1 MNRFLKELRRREVFR
16 SAGLYVGVSWILI
29 EGASVVL
36 PAFEAPEWA
45 MRAII
50 ITAIVGFPIM
60 LVLAWIFDVSSEGIE
75 VQPDATDTVII
86 PFGGRRM
93 DFAVIGLLSVALV
106 FSLYLN
112 FSRTGGPVEQ
122 PDPVSI
128 LIADFVNSTGEPLF
142 DGTLEQ
148 TLSIGI
154 EGASFVTAFSRMS
167 AQSQI
172 EKLQPDGALNDEGAR
187 LIAVREG
194 IKLVLG
200 GGIRE
205 EGGRYV
211 FDVRAVDPT
220 NGETVF
226 QVEEVAKDRSEV
238 LKAVAEVSNQVRED
252 LGDTR
257 LEEES
262 LRSLETFTASSLEAA
277 HAYTQAQNVAYLGD
291 YEAAIE
297 LYKSAV
303 DSDPEFGRAY
313 SGWAV
318 AAHHLGRSEEAEE
331 LWTQAL
337 TFMDSMTER
346 ERFRT
351 QGLYFMVVSQNYRK
365 AIESFEA
372 LVENY
377 PADGAG
383 HNNLAVSY
391 FSVLDF
397 ERAMEEGHRVLEIYP
412 NSVFYR
418 LNAALYSMYAGDF
431 AAAEQQGR
439 DALAIDESRAYGW
452 LPIAMSAMSKN
463 DFGTA
468 IAAYGSMA
476 ETGGRG
482 ASMANLGIA
491 DISMFQG
498 EFDQAVARLTEGIE
512 ADIAS
517 GNQRGTA
524 SKYLALAEAQVA
536 SVNADAARQ
545 AIADAL
551 AIRSGTEQQVAAA
564 LLYVELGQL
573 DDVRAIADSLREK
586 LQPQNRAYGNM
597 LLGVIDS
604 IEGRH
609 ADALD
614 KLSSASQ
621 LADFWLVRMQLG
633 KAYFRA
639 GSFAEALDEFT
650 ACEARRGEA
659 SAVFLDDLPSWR
671 YLGALPYWRGRA
683 QQEVG
688 MLHAATQSY
697 TEFLNY
703 RKDDSPMVTDARA
716 RQAAR

>member
-1 MNRFLKELRRREVFR
+1 MNRFLQELRRREVFR

-29 EGASVVL
+29 EGASVIL
-36 PAFEAPEWA
+36 PAFEAPDWA

-50 ITAIVGFPIM
+50 IAAIVGFPIM
-60 LVLAWIFDVSSEGIE
+60 LVLAWIYDVSSEGIE

-93 DFAVIGLLSVALV
+93 DFAVIGLLSIALV

-122 PDPVSI
+122 PDPISI
-128 LIADFVNSTGEPLF
+128 LIANFANSTGEPLF

-154 EGASFVTAFSRMS
+154 EGASFVTAFNRMA

-172 EKLQPDGALNDEGAR
+172 KKLQPNGVLNDEGAR

-194 IKLVLG
+194 IKLILG

-205 EGGRYV
+205 EDGRYM
-211 FDVRAVDPT
+211 FEVRAVDPT

-226 QVEEVAKDRSEV
+226 QVEEVASDRSEV
-238 LKAVAEVSNQVRED
+238 LRAVAEASNQVRED

-277 HAYTQAQNVAYLGD
+277 HAYTQAQNLAYLGD

-297 LYKSAV
+297 SYKSAV

-331 LWTQAL
+331 LWAKAL
-337 TFMDSMTER
+337 TFMESMTER

-365 AIESFEA
+365 AIENFEA

-391 FSVLDF
+391 FSILDF

-431 AAAEQQGR
+431 EAAEQQGR

-476 ETGGRG
+476 ATGGRG

-491 DISMFQG
+491 DISMLRG
-498 EFDQAVARLTEGIE
+498 EFDQAVARLAEGIK

-517 GNQRGTA
+517 GNQQGAA

-536 SVNADAARQ
+536 SGNADAARQ

-551 AIRSGTEQQVAAA
+551 EIRNGTSQQVAAA

-573 DDVRAIADSLREK
+573 DDVRAIAGSLREK

-621 LADFWLVRMQLG
+621 LADFWLVRLQLG
-633 KAYFRA
+633 RAYFRA

-671 YLGALPYWRGRA
+671 YLASLPYWRGRA

-697 TEFLNY
+697 TEFLGY
-703 RKDDSPMVTDARA
+703 RNDDSPMVTDARA

>member
-1 MNRFLKELRRREVFR
+1 MNRFIKELRRREVFR

-36 PAFEAPEWA
+36 PAFEAPDWA

-50 ITAIVGFPIM
+50 IAAIVGFPIM
-60 LVLAWIFDVSSEGIE
+60 LVLAWIYDVSSEGIE
-75 VQPDATDTVII
+75 VQSDATDTIVV
-86 PFGGRRM
+86 PFGGRHM
-93 DFAVIGLLSVALV
+93 DFVVIGLLSVALV
-106 FSLYLN
+106 FALYMN

-122 PDPVSI
+122 PDPISI
-128 LIADFVNSTGEPLF
+128 LIADFGNSTGEPLF

-154 EGASFVTAFSRMS
+154 EGASFVTAFNRMS

-172 EKLQPDGALNDEGAR
+172 KKLKPDGELDDEGAR

-194 IKLVLG
+194 IKLILA

-220 NGETVF
+220 NGEIIFEV
-226 QVEEVAKDRSEV
+226 QEVARDRSEV
-238 LKAVAEVSNQVRED
+238 LKAVAEASNQIRED
-252 LGDTR
+252 LGDTK
-257 LEEES
+257 LKEES

-277 HAYTQAQNVAYLGD
+277 HAYTQAQNLAYLGD
-291 YEAAIE
+291 YEAAIG

-331 LWTQAL
+331 LWARAL
-337 TFMDSMTER
+337 TFMESMTER

-365 AIESFEA
+365 AIESFEK

-383 HNNLAVSY
+383 YNNLAVSY
-391 FSVLDF
+391 FNVLDF
-397 ERAMEEGHRVLEIYP
+397 ERAMEEAHRVLKIYP
-412 NSVFYR
+412 NSVFYQ
-418 LNAALYSMYAGDF
+418 LNAALFSMYAGDF
-431 AAAEQQGR
+431 EAAEQQGR

-452 LPIAMSAMSKN
+452 LPIAMSAMSKDN
-463 DFGTA
+463 FGGA

-476 ETGGRG
+476 ATGSRG
-482 ASMANLGIA
+482 ASMANLGLA
-491 DISMFQG
+491 DISILRGQY
-498 EFDQAVARLTEGIE
+498 DQAVERLTAGIE
-512 ADIAS
+512 ADVAS
-517 GNQRGTA
+517 GNQQGAA
-524 SKYLALAEAQVA
+524 SKYLAMAEAHVG
-536 SVNADAARQ
+536 SGNAGAARQ

-551 AIRSGTEQQVAAA
+551 AIRSGTSQQVAAA

-573 DDVRAIADSLREK
+573 EDVRAIADSLREQ
-586 LQPQNRAYGNM
+586 LQPQNRAYGTM

-650 ACEARRGEA
+650 ACETRRGEA
-659 SAVFLDDLPSWR
+659 SAVFLDDLPTWR
-671 YLGALPYWRGRA
+671 YHGTLPYWRGRA

-688 MLHAATQSY
+688 MLHAARQSY
-697 TEFLNY
+697 TEFLGY
-703 RKDDSPMVTDARA
+703 RNDESPLVMDARA
-716 RQAAR
+716 RQAAP

>member
-154 EGASFVTAFSRMS
+154 EG
-167 AQSQI
+167 
-172 EKLQPDGALNDEGAR
+172 LNDEGAR

-277 HAYTQAQNVAYLGD
+277 HAYTQA
-291 YEAAIE
+291 
-297 LYKSAV
+297 SAV

>member
-1 MNRFLKELRRREVFR
+1 MNRFIRELRRREVFR
-16 SAGLYVGVSWILI
+16 SAGLYVGVCWILI

-36 PAFEAPEWA
+36 PAFEAPDWA
-45 MRAII
+45 LKAII
-50 ITAIVGFPIM
+50 IAAVVGFPIM
-60 LVLAWIFDVSSEGIE
+60 LILAWIYDVSSAGIE
-75 VQPDATDTVII
+75 VQPDATDTVVI

-93 DFAVIGLLSVALV
+93 DFAVIGVLSIALV

-112 FSRTGGPVEQ
+112 FSRPSGPVVQ
-122 PDPVSI
+122 PDPISI
-128 LIADFVNSTGEPLF
+128 LIADFANDTGEPLF

-154 EGASFVTAFSRMS
+154 EGASFVTAFNRMS

-172 EKLQPDGALNDEGAR
+172 RKLLPDGKLDEEGAR

-205 EGGRYV
+205 DGGRYV
-211 FDVRAVDPT
+211 FDVHAVDPA
-220 NGETVF
+220 NGETVLE
-226 QVEEVAKDRSEV
+226 VEEVARDRGEV
-238 LKAVAEVSNQVRED
+238 LKAVAEASNQIRED
-252 LGDTR
+252 LGDTD
-257 LEEES
+257 LEEDS
-262 LRSLETFTASSLEAA
+262 LRSLETFTAASLEAA
-277 HAYTQAQNVAYLGD
+277 HDYTQAQNLAYLGE
-291 YEAAIE
+291 YEAAID

-318 AAHHLGRSEEAEE
+318 AAHHLGRSEAAEE
-331 LWTQAL
+331 LWTKAL

-351 QGLYFMVVSQNYRK
+351 LGVYYMVVTRNYRK
-365 AIESFEA
+365 AIENYEA

-397 ERAMEEGHRVLEIYP
+397 ERAMEEGRRVLEIYP

-418 LNAALYSMYAGDF
+418 LNAALYAMYAGDF
-431 AAAEQQGR
+431 EAAEQQGR
-439 DALAIDESRAYGW
+439 EALQIDESRAYGW
-452 LPIAMSAMSKN
+452 LPIAISAMSKS
-463 DFGTA
+463 DFGA
-468 IAAYGSMA
+468 AAAAYGSMVA
-476 ETGGRG
+476 TGDRG
-482 ASMANLGIA
+482 ASMAYLGLA
-491 DISMFQG
+491 DISILQG
-498 EFDQAVARLTEGIE
+498 KFDQAVTRLTTGIE
-512 ADIAS
+512 ADVAR
-517 GNQRGTA
+517 GNQRGAA
-524 SKYLALAEAQVA
+524 SKQIALAEAYVG
-536 SVNADAARQ
+536 SGNADAARQ
-545 AIADAL
+545 AIDDAL
-551 AIRSGTEQQVAAA
+551 HIRGGTSQQVAAA
-564 LLYVELGQL
+564 LLYIELGHL
-573 DDVRAIADSLREK
+573 DDARALADLLSEK

-633 KAYFRA
+633 RAYFRA

-650 ACEARRGEA
+650 ACENRRGEA

-683 QQEVG
+683 QEEVG
-688 MLHAATQSY
+688 MRQAAGQSY
-697 TEFLNY
+697 AEFLGY
-703 RKDDSPMVTDARA
+703 RDDDSPMVVDARDRLA
-716 RQAAR
+716 SL

>member
-50 ITAIVGFPIM
+50 IAAIVGFPIM
-60 LVLAWIFDVSSEGIE
+60 LVLAWIYDVSSEGIE

-172 EKLQPDGALNDEGAR
+172 EKLQPDGELDDEGAR

-194 IKLVLG
+194 IKLILG

-220 NGETVF
+220 NGQTVF
-226 QVEEVAKDRSEV
+226 QVKEVAKDRSEV
-238 LKAVAEVSNQVRED
+238 LKAVAEASNQVRED

-291 YEAAIE
+291 YEAAIK

-331 LWTQAL
+331 LWAKAL
-337 TFMDSMTER
+337 TFMESMTER

-391 FSVLDF
+391 FSILDF
-397 ERAMEEGHRVLEIYP
+397 ERAMEEGRRVLEIYP

-431 AAAEQQGR
+431 EAAEQQGR

-452 LPIAMSAMSKN
+452 IPIAISANSRN
-463 DFGTA
+463 DFGA
-468 IAAYGSMA
+468 AVAAYEGMA
-476 ETGGRG
+476 ATGGRG
-482 ASMANLGIA
+482 ESIASLGIA
-491 DISMFQG
+491 DISILQG
-498 EFDQAVARLTEGIE
+498 EFDRAVARLAEGIE

-517 GNQRGTA
+517 DNQRGAA

-536 SVNADAARQ
+536 SGNADAARQ

-551 AIRSGTEQQVAAA
+551 AIRSGTSQQVAAA

-604 IEGRH
+604 MEGRH

-633 KAYFRA
+633 RAYFRA

-650 ACEARRGEA
+650 ACAARRGEA

-671 YLGALPYWRGRA
+671 YLGSLPYWRGRA

-688 MLHAATQSY
+688 MFHAATQSY
-697 TEFLNY
+697 TEFLTY
-703 RKDDSPMVTDARA
+703 RIDDSPMVADAKA
-716 RQAAR
+716 RQAAL

>member
-50 ITAIVGFPIM
+50 IAAIVGFPIM
-60 LVLAWIFDVSSEGIE
+60 LVLAWIYDVSSEGIE

-172 EKLQPDGALNDEGAR
+172 EKLQPDGELDDEGAR

-194 IKLVLG
+194 IKLILG

-220 NGETVF
+220 NGQTVF
-226 QVEEVAKDRSEV
+226 QVKEVAKDRSEV
-238 LKAVAEVSNQVRED
+238 LKAVAEASNQVRED

-291 YEAAIE
+291 YEAAIK

-331 LWTQAL
+331 LWAKAL
-337 TFMDSMTER
+337 TFMESMTER

>member
-1 MNRFLKELRRREVFR
+1 MNRFIKELRRREVFR
-16 SAGLYVGVSWILI
+16 TAGLYVGVCWILI

-36 PAFEAPEWA
+36 PAFEAPDWA
-45 MRAII
+45 MKAII

-60 LVLAWIFDVSSEGIE
+60 LVLAWIYDASSEGIE
-75 VQPDATDTVII
+75 VQADASDTVVI
-86 PFGGRRM
+86 PFGGRRA
-93 DFAVIGLLSVALV
+93 DFLVIGLLSIALV
-106 FSLYLN
+106 FALYLN
-112 FSRTGGPVEQ
+112 LSGTSGPIEQ

-128 LIADFVNSTGEPLF
+128 LIADFVNDTGEPLF

-154 EGASFVTAFSRMS
+154 EGASFVTAFNRMS

-172 EKLQPDGALNDEGAR
+172 LKLNPDGKLDEEGAR

-194 IKLVLG
+194 IKLILG

-205 EGGRYV
+205 DDGRYV

-220 NGETVF
+220 TGETVF
-226 QVEEVAKDRSEV
+226 EVEEVAKERGEV
-238 LKAVAEVSNQVRED
+238 LKAVAEASNRIRED
-252 LGDTR
+252 LGDTE
-257 LEEES
+257 LDEES
-262 LRSLETFTASSLEAA
+262 LRSLETFTAASLEAA
-277 HAYTQAQNVAYLGD
+277 HDYTQAQNLAYLGD
-291 YEAAIE
+291 YETAIN

-303 DSDPEFGRAY
+303 ESDPEFGRAY

-318 AAHHLGRSEEAEE
+318 AAHHLGRDKEAEE
-331 LWTQAL
+331 LWTTAL
-337 TFMDSMTER
+337 SYMDSMTER
-346 ERFRT
+346 ERYRT
-351 QGLYFMVVSQNYRK
+351 LGVYYMVVSQNYRK
-365 AIESFEA
+365 AIENYEA
-372 LVENY
+372 LVEKY

-383 HNNLAVSY
+383 HNNLAVSH

-412 NSVFYR
+412 NSIFYR

-431 AAAEQQGR
+431 EAAEQQGR
-439 DALAIDESRAYGW
+439 DALEIDESRAYGW
-452 LPIAMSAMSKN
+452 IPIAMFAMSQS
-463 DFGTA
+463 DFGAA
-468 IAAYGSMA
+468 IDAYGSMA
-476 ETGGRG
+476 ATGGRG

-491 DISMFQG
+491 DVSILRG
-498 EFDQAVARLTEGIE
+498 DFDQAVAGLTEGIE
-512 ADIAS
+512 ADVAN
-517 GNQRGTA
+517 GNQSGAA
-524 SKYLALAEAQVA
+524 SKYIALAEAHIG
-536 SVNADAARQ
+536 SGNADAARQ

-551 AIRSGTEQQVAAA
+551 EIRSGTSQQVAAA

-573 DDVRAIADSLREK
+573 QDVQAIAESLRAK

-621 LADFWLVRMQLG
+621 MADFWLVRMQRG
-633 KAYFRA
+633 RAYFRA

-650 ACEARRGEA
+650 ACETRRGEA

-671 YLGALPYWRGRA
+671 YLSTIPYWRGRA

-688 MLHAATQSY
+688 MQHAAKQSY
-697 TEFLNY
+697 TEFTGY
-703 RKDDSPMVTDARA
+703 RNDDSPIVADAKA
-716 RQAAR
+716 RFASL

>member
-1 MNRFLKELRRREVFR
+1 
-16 SAGLYVGVSWILI
+16 
-29 EGASVVL
+29 
-36 PAFEAPEWA
+36 
-45 MRAII
+45 
-50 ITAIVGFPIM
+50 
-60 LVLAWIFDVSSEGIE
+60 
-75 VQPDATDTVII
+75 
-86 PFGGRRM
+86 
-93 DFAVIGLLSVALV
+93 
-106 FSLYLN
+106 
-112 FSRTGGPVEQ
+112 
-122 PDPVSI
+122 
-128 LIADFVNSTGEPLF
+128 
-142 DGTLEQ
+142 
-148 TLSIGI
+148 
-154 EGASFVTAFSRMS
+154 
-167 AQSQI
+167 
-172 EKLQPDGALNDEGAR
+172 
-187 LIAVREG
+187 
-194 IKLVLG
+194 
-200 GGIRE
+200 
-205 EGGRYV
+205 
-211 FDVRAVDPT
+211 
-220 NGETVF
+220 
-226 QVEEVAKDRSEV
+226 
-238 LKAVAEVSNQVRED
+238 
-252 LGDTR
+252 
-257 LEEES
+257 
-262 LRSLETFTASSLEAA
+262 
-277 HAYTQAQNVAYLGD
+277 
-291 YEAAIE
+291 
-297 LYKSAV
+297 V

-331 LWTQAL
+331 LWAKAL
-337 TFMDSMTER
+337 TFMESMTER

-391 FSVLDF
+391 FSILDF
-397 ERAMEEGHRVLEIYP
+397 ERAMEEGRRVLEIYP

-431 AAAEQQGR
+431 EAAEQQGR

-452 LPIAMSAMSKN
+452 IPIAISANSRN
-463 DFGTA
+463 DFGA
-468 IAAYGSMA
+468 AVAAYEGMA
-476 ETGGRG
+476 ATGGRG
-482 ASMANLGIA
+482 ESIASLGIA
-491 DISMFQG
+491 DISILQG
-498 EFDQAVARLTEGIE
+498 EFDRAVARLAEGIE

-517 GNQRGTA
+517 DNQRGAA

-536 SVNADAARQ
+536 SGNADAARQ

-551 AIRSGTEQQVAAA
+551 AIRSGTSQQVAAA

-604 IEGRH
+604 MEGRH

-633 KAYFRA
+633 RAYFRA

-650 ACEARRGEA
+650 ACAARRGEA

-671 YLGALPYWRGRA
+671 YLGSLPYWRGRA

-688 MLHAATQSY
+688 MFHAATQSY
-697 TEFLNY
+697 TEFLTY
-703 RKDDSPMVTDARA
+703 RIDDSPMVADAKA
-716 RQAAR
+716 RQAAL

>member
-1 MNRFLKELRRREVFR
+1 MNRFIRELRRREVFR

-36 PAFEAPEWA
+36 PAFEAPDWA

-50 ITAIVGFPIM
+50 IAAIVGFPIM
-60 LVLAWIFDVSSEGIE
+60 LVLAWIYDVSSEGIE
-75 VQPDATDTVII
+75 VQADATDTIVV
-86 PFGGRRM
+86 PFGGRHM
-93 DFAVIGLLSVALV
+93 DFVVIGLLSVALV
-106 FSLYLN
+106 FALYMN

-122 PDPVSI
+122 PDPISI
-128 LIADFVNSTGEPLF
+128 LIADFANSTGEPLF

-154 EGASFVTAFSRMS
+154 EGASFVTAFNRMS

-172 EKLQPDGALNDEGAR
+172 KKLKPDGKLDDEGAR

-194 IKLVLG
+194 IKLILA

-220 NGETVF
+220 NGETIFGV
-226 QVEEVAKDRSEV
+226 QEVARDRSEV
-238 LKAVAEVSNQVRED
+238 LKAVAEASNQIRED
-252 LGDTR
+252 LGDTK
-257 LEEES
+257 LKEES

-277 HAYTQAQNVAYLGD
+277 HAYTQAQNLAYLGD
-291 YEAAIE
+291 YEAAIG

-303 DSDPEFGRAY
+303 DNDPEFGRAY

-331 LWTQAL
+331 LWARAL
-337 TFMDSMTER
+337 TFMESMTER

-365 AIESFEA
+365 AIENFEQ

-383 HNNLAVSY
+383 YNNLAVSY
-391 FSVLDF
+391 FKVLDF
-397 ERAMEEGHRVLEIYP
+397 ERAMEEAHRVLKIYP
-412 NSVFYR
+412 NSVFYQ
-418 LNAALYSMYAGDF
+418 LNAALFSMYAGDF
-431 AAAEQQGR
+431 EAAEQQGR

-463 DFGTA
+463 DFGAA

-476 ETGGRG
+476 ATGSRG
-482 ASMANLGIA
+482 ASMANLGLA
-491 DISMFQG
+491 DISILRGQY
-498 EFDQAVARLTEGIE
+498 DQAVERLTAGIE
-512 ADIAS
+512 ADVAS
-517 GNQRGTA
+517 GNQQGAA
-524 SKYLALAEAQVA
+524 SKYLAMAEAHLG
-536 SVNADAARQ
+536 SGNADAARQ

-551 AIRSGTEQQVAAA
+551 AIRSGTSQQVAAA

-573 DDVRAIADSLREK
+573 EDVRAIADSLREQ
-586 LQPQNRAYGNM
+586 LQPQNRAYGTM

-650 ACEARRGEA
+650 ACETRRGEA

-671 YLGALPYWRGRA
+671 YHGTLPYWRGRA

-697 TEFLNY
+697 IEFLGY
-703 RKDDSPMVTDARA
+703 RNDDSPMVTDAKA